1 VRWARCRQGC
11 KGARARCAKCRR
23 KCGKCRQR
31 IERARARW
39 ERARGAVQG
48 MRGVRGATRG
58 MWAEWQGN
66 RVAIGVD
73 QDQLGGGG
81 EELGQGHAVVS
92 PSREK
97 GERGKNFVKEEERQ
111 LVRSMLHVS

>member
-81 EELGQGHAVVS
+81 EELWTGTCCSFSIEGEG
-92 PSREK
+92 RE
-97 GERGKNFVKEEERQ
+97 G
-111 LVRSMLHVS
+111 